1 MNMFWSGVPVA
12 RLGRGINPRNGFGV
26 DLPVGIVFHV
36 CSLMMTREKGQDKS
50 IDTPE
55 VTRQAYVGMLLFWE
69 LLQATKTYF
78 DFHYHKYQ
86 TCLPIFWTLFSIT
99 DKHEFLRIDI
109 TQLITTQKSHPC
121 SQLIHNEFGFCLLSF
136 STFWFRDLLM
146 TMTRIRNMNM
156 IEGFGGRGAVVSLL
170 PNSTEF

>member
-1 MNMFWSGVPVA
+1 MRKKRLKLISLIALVPPAPIPPDVTEYVLIRVPVA

-69 LLQATKTYF
+69 SLQDTKTYF
-78 DFHYHKYQ
+78 DFHYH
-86 TCLPIFWTLFSIT
+86 
-99 DKHEFLRIDI
+99 
-109 TQLITTQKSHPC
+109 
-121 SQLIHNEFGFCLLSF
+121 
-136 STFWFRDLLM
+136 
-146 TMTRIRNMNM
+146 
-156 IEGFGGRGAVVSLL
+156 
-170 PNSTEF
+170 